1 VTSFVPS
8 TLAHYLESRLRNY
21 LVPWSL
27 HASMAGF
34 LAFDSGFTSL
44 TPDRNIPS
52 DVRLQLIHSHSMD
65 CTTVPWESL
74 TSMVISLAL
83 VNGYIHDR

>member
-1 VTSFVPS
+1 VTSIFLS
-8 TLAHYLESRLRNY
+8 TSAHYPGTRLRDH

-34 LAFDSGFTSL
+34 FAFNSGFTSL
-44 TPDRNIPS
+44 DPNWKIPS
-52 DVRLQLIHSHSMD
+52 NFQLQIIHSHSLD
-65 CTTVPWESL
+65 CTRVPWESL

-83 VNGYIHDR
+83 VNGFH